1 MEMRKA
7 GISEGSQD
15 LLVKMYNP
23 ACPDV
28 SECIPL
34 AFQMTT
40 LSARTLSSSE
50 SAQSLFISWVD
61 YCNSEP
67 LPQ

>member
-23 ACPDV
+23 ACLDV

-40 LSARTLSSSE
+40 LLARTLSSSE
-50 SAQSLFISWVD
+50 SAQKCRVSLFHG
-61 YCNSEP
+61 
-67 LPQ
+67 